1 MWNLPG
7 PEFKP
12 LSPALADGFFTT
24 EPLGKPP
31 LGFFLFSASCFQ
43 GTYCCSRKLTSKA
56 RRWEEGWA
64 NIFHATS
71 SRKLP
76 LCLIIQNHVSWPLL
90 AAREPGAAGF
100 AAGGWHAFTLSI
112 SGSWFEGRK
121 AAVREAASKPVVQM
135 LCSASAPS
143 TPPAFTLPARLSLV
157 GSDVPPQ
164 GG

>member
-12 LSPALADGFFTT
+12 LSPALAGRFFTI
-24 EPLGKPP
+24 EALGKPP
-31 LGFFLFSASCFQ
+31 LFFFFSSCFQ
-43 GTYCCSRKLTSKA
+43 GANCCSRKLMFRA

-64 NIFHATS
+64 NIFHVTS

-76 LCLIIQNHVSWPLL
+76 LCLIIQNLVSWPLL

-100 AAGGWHAFTLSI
+100 AAGGWHAFTLNV

-121 AAVREAASKPVVQM
+121 AAVRGVASKLVLQVCALPQY
-135 LCSASAPS
+135 
-143 TPPAFTLPARLSLV
+143 PPPPPRSPFT
-157 GSDVPPQ
+157 
-164 GG
+164 